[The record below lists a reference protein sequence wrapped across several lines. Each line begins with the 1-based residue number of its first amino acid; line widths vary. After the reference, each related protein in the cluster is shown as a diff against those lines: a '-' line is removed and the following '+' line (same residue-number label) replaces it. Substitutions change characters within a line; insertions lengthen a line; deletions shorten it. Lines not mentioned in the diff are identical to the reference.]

1 MSNKEFLE
9 RLKNIDMIYKTDENG
24 NVSEI
29 ISCGETYENHFK
41 QLEKA
46 LDELEELKKIMGT
59 PIQEIM
65 KRLKKLE
72 YYENEKYKHW
82 NIFFNGA
89 KLEYLLYLEKKGK
102 ESFMTSISEEL
113 FSKIKEH
120 FNDQNGA

>member
-24 NVSEI
+24 NVSEN

-41 QLEKA
+41 QLEKD

-65 KRLKKLE
+65 KKLRKLE
-72 YYENEKYKHW
+72 VIEKHYIYDDKETR
-82 NIFFNGA
+82 FNLI
-89 KLEYLLYLEKKGK
+89 KPITIEDDEILK
-102 ESFMTSISEEL
+102 EV
-113 FSKIKEH
+113 
-120 FNDQNGA
+120 